1 MSASLL
7 TTNQQHHAMY
17 HGGDIQKKAK
27 AAMRRTATHLA
38 DVATD
43 LERNLLGT
51 FTPFDVQLLAQ
62 AARLMRQLADHT
74 ERAGKEADRIH
85 TRIQQR
91 RTEARAALKAAPT
104 DTIADQIAL
113 ITLGTHDFERRRLPF
128 DCAKWGTRPEL
139 QTMLTQALDS
149 LTWEAARSDR
159 NPALFIDL
167 KLATLPDLKVAHAE
181 TIRQIEHLA
190 KVEADV
196 RERAAA

>member
-7 TTNQQHHAMY
+7 NYHQQHHAMY

-27 AAMRRTATHLA
+27 VAMRRTATHLA
-38 DVATD
+38 AIVAQIQDGNYGECTAD
-43 LERNLLGT
+43 QIHWLENAAGLISNLANR
-51 FTPFDVQLLAQ
+51 V
-62 AARLMRQLADHT
+62 

-91 RTEARAALKAAPT
+91 RAEARAALKAAPT
-104 DTIADQIAL
+104 DTIAEQIAL
-113 ITLGTHDFERRRLPF
+113 ITLGTYEFERRRLPF
-128 DCAKWGTRPEL
+128 ECAKWGTRPEL
-139 QTMLTQALDS
+139 QTMLSQALDS

-167 KLATLPDLKVAHAE
+167 KLATLPDLKVTYAE
-181 TIRQIEHLA
+181 LIRQIEHLA